1 MLVHAPLVGNL
12 MRDELRVV
20 PRCYALIYDLVLLHA
35 LLDSR
40 VYELRHL
47 DVVCEHV
54 ERYVAALGYGDELL
68 LVVVVV
74 SILLILS
81 IHVERICRSRAFER
95 SNRLDKLFHMHVVF
109 EVTHH

>member
-1 MLVHAPLVGNL
+1 

-20 PRCYALIYDLVLLHA
+20 PRCYALVYDLVLFHA
-35 LLDSR
+35 LLDGR
-40 VYELRHL
+40 VHELCHL

-54 ERYVAALGYGDELL
+54 ERYVAALGYGDELF

-74 SILLILS
+74 CILLILS
-81 IHVERICRSRAFER
+81 IHVERVGRSRAFECG
-95 SNRLDKLFHMHVVF
+95 NRLDKLFHVHVVF